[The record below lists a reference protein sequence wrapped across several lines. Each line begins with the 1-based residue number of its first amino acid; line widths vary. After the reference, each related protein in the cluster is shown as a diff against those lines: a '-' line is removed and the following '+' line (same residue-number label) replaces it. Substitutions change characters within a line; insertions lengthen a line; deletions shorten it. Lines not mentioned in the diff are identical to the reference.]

1 MRCWIFLKS
10 SQAGATTRLPQVLFT
25 VESLYSP
32 SLISPL
38 PISRFRLSIDAICVQ
53 GI

>member
-10 SQAGATTRLPQVLFT
+10 SQAGATTRLPQVL
-25 VESLYSP
+25 YIP
-32 SLISPL
+32 SLISL
-38 PISRFRLSIDAICVQ
+38 LSITRFRLSIDAICIQ